1 MTEQPRKL
9 HDLCRVLQ
17 PGAQS
22 HFLRTH
28 VLDFLEDLDLK
39 DSEREVLESSLK
51 TTQKRWSKYPK
62 TDFSQR
68 KYEITELVFKL
79 SKTSKLALPSDVEEA
94 NNIMVEI
101 VWAILDWT
109 KVLWVIGV
117 EYGEQPEL
125 VHDALAFLI
134 NTLPEVIASSASS
147 CTCIIPSIKIE
158 HTFERTDGAIAE
170 EIQGPADRVVKTAL
184 EVVWRDM
191 LLAQLTRPENKSD
204 TSPFIKNIL
213 PSFMEEICSLG
224 NMGVGGLFSLVDH
237 AVMDA
242 NDGFESEDDIY
253 IPCDSTEE
261 DSDSDSDVMPPL
273 IDIGSFDG
281 PAPAKKGGATEK
293 GPARSDSDDDDDDDD
308 DDMPGLT
315 SFSESASSYA
325 HSNNGESSEAES
337 EDNQDGPDD
346 AKDDEEEVAEEDDEV
361 SSLTWELDAEE
372 VLRLKQRS
380 RLEKLVIDFVV
391 DYVKRNPSKEAFMI
405 LTTSSLGSR
414 NLDRLRNDLFD
425 HFLAMPHTPHSFS
438 QVLSIFVKE
447 KATKHLANLISANPS
462 LTSRCPGDMQDAA
475 SYFVSLSGA
484 TNRKQGARIIM
495 QAMETVI
502 QDMVMEV
509 EFAFRGVRK
518 EAKRVEIMTILKTLK
533 DDERKAAIKLWVDEV
548 ITPPPEALSKEVQPQ
563 PPVTNFNNPMDVLAA
578 MTALATTPAGN
589 YNDPLGHDL
598 IEMLDVNPSNPE
610 VKPLAQRFRP
620 DFSFLFESWKGV
632 LSHAMR
638 QANKDCGAI
647 GGKCCKDLQTMAP
660 YLQSKLVMAEM
671 KSRLDSERQG
681 YLKTILTL
689 INRFMIDEV
698 KKAAASRKAAQEGPN
713 ASSGSPPTASPST
726 SSGGGSSTSPFNSSA
741 SNTAPNFHF
750 SPTPGGFAA
759 SLLSGLVPP
768 TAANN
773 PPPDAGE
780 NADIPPEYVDM
791 IMNSPLAALFAS
803 LGNAMSA
810 AAFGGDVPESSTPLE
825 EEGQP
830 WDSVD

>member
-1 MTEQPRKL
+1 
-9 HDLCRVLQ
+9 
-17 PGAQS
+17 
-22 HFLRTH
+22 
-28 VLDFLEDLDLK
+28 
-39 DSEREVLESSLK
+39 
-51 TTQKRWSKYPK
+51 
-62 TDFSQR
+62 
-68 KYEITELVFKL
+68 
-79 SKTSKLALPSDVEEA
+79 
-94 NNIMVEI
+94 
-101 VWAILDWT
+101 
-109 KVLWVIGV
+109 
-117 EYGEQPEL
+117 
-125 VHDALAFLI
+125 
-134 NTLPEVIASSASS
+134 
-147 CTCIIPSIKIE
+147 
-158 HTFERTDGAIAE
+158 
-170 EIQGPADRVVKTAL
+170 
-184 EVVWRDM
+184 
-191 LLAQLTRPENKSD
+191 
-204 TSPFIKNIL
+204 
-213 PSFMEEICSLG
+213 
-224 NMGVGGLFSLVDH
+224 
-237 AVMDA
+237 MD
-242 NDGFESEDDIY
+242 DGFESEDDIY

-261 DSDSDSDVMPPL
+261 DEDSDSDAMPPL

-281 PAPAKKGGATEK
+281 PAPAKGGATDK
-293 GPARSDSDDDDDDDD
+293 GPARSNGDDDDDDEDDD

-315 SFSESASSYA
+315 SFSESAGSDA
-325 HSNNGESSEAES
+325 HSKNGESSEAES
-337 EDNQDGPDD
+337 EDNQDEPDD
-346 AKDDEEEVAEEDDEV
+346 AADDEDEVDEEDDKV
-361 SSLTWELDAEE
+361 SSLTWDLDAEE
-372 VLRLKQRS
+372 LLRLRQQS

-391 DYVKRNPSKEAFMI
+391 DYVKRNPSKEAFLI
-405 LTTSSLGSR
+405 LTTSSLGTR
-414 NLDRLRNDLFD
+414 NLDRLKNDLFD
-425 HFLAMPHTPHSFS
+425 HFLATPHTPHSFS

-447 KATKHLANLISANPS
+447 KATKHLTNLISANPS

-475 SYFVSLSGA
+475 SYFVSLSA
-484 TNRKQGARIIM
+484 TNRKQGAKIIM

-632 LSHAMR
+632 LGHSMR

-647 GGKCCKDLQTMAP
+647 GGKLCKDLQTMAP
-660 YLQSKLVMAEM
+660 YLQSKLVMVEM
-671 KSRLDSERQG
+671 KSRCVGRRNIQLFLTPLANCIYLNDRLDSERQG

-689 INRFMIDEV
+689 INRFMLDEV
-698 KKAAASRKAAQEGPN
+698 KKAAASRKAAQEGAKESPN
-713 ASSGSPPTASPST
+713 TSSGSPPTASPST
-726 SSGGGSSTSPFNSSA
+726 SSGGGSSTSPSNSSA
-741 SNTAPNFHF
+741 SNTAPNLHF

-759 SLLSGLVPP
+759 SIFSGLVPP

-780 NADIPPEYVDM
+780 NGDIPQEYVDM

-810 AAFGGDVPESSTPLE
+810 AAFGGDVPESSNPVE